1 MRPLE
6 FPSSPFSPA
15 PDPHSS
21 GKKGNTKQI
30 STPKLPSILFE
41 EPFPSH
47 CLRCIVSPSQ
57 SSLLL
62 SERCQRLLRLLHLH
76 LLKIG
81 YYI

>member
-6 FPSSPFSPA
+6 FPSSSFSPA
-15 PDPHSS
+15 PDPHPS

-30 STPKLPSILFE
+30 STPKLPSMLFE
-41 EPFPSH
+41 EPFSSH

-62 SERCQRLLRLLHLH
+62 SASASASSEDLVTTF
-76 LLKIG
+76 G
-81 YYI
+81 PFT